1 MKARGVKQKV
11 LMLIEHQTPQGKSA
25 KAMPT
30 GPQRTRV
37 FVAHTQDNRV
47 VEVAEYVRR

>member
-11 LMLIEHQTPQGKSA
+11 LMLIEHHTPRGKA
-25 KAMPT
+25 MKAMPT
-30 GPQRTRV
+30 GPQQTRV
-37 FVAHTQDNRV
+37 FVAHAQDNRV